1 MKEERKEQ
9 ERQKERN
16 KKKKVCGAIFGC
28 ELLTVLLY
36 KCGRKFD
43 RARNEMLHPFKGK
56 QRHTEKGGG
65 GL

>member
-1 MKEERKEQ
+1 MKEGRKEHRKT
-9 ERQKERN
+9 ERE
-16 KKKKVCGAIFGC
+16 KKKVCGAIFGC

-56 QRHTEKGGG
+56 QRSTRRG